1 MNKPINRI
9 LSQFPFVVF
18 FGVLAILLLVIDN
31 AFIIHIF
38 IMIFTSSTL
47 ALAWNLIGGF
57 GGQFSL
63 GHAAF
68 YGIGAYTSTLL
79 FIHFGISPWIGMI
92 IGGLVAGT
100 ASLLIGFP
108 CFQLRGTYFCLS
120 TIAFGEV
127 LRILV
132 IYFKSIT
139 EGGVGISLK
148 FQPSFFNFMFKAK
161 EPYAFISLGI
171 MLIVVIA
178 SAAIERSRLG
188 YYLIAIKEN
197 EDSAK
202 ALGINTFNCKMVA
215 FFLSAFF
222 TALVG
227 SFFAQYILFIDPE
240 SEFSMGLSMFITLP
254 VMIGGIG
261 TTVGPIIG
269 SFMIAPLQ
277 EILSMFIGG
286 QYQGLQNIIFGTTLV
301 LVVIFIPQGAF
312 KWFQG
317 LFKKDFAKE

>member
-1 MNKPINRI
+1 MKI
-9 LSQFPFVVF
+9 LIRKIIPHIPFILF
-18 FGVLAILLLVIDN
+18 FIFLAILLCLIEN
-31 AFIIHIF
+31 AFILHIF
-38 IMIFTSSTL
+38 VMIFTSATL

-79 FIHFGISPWIGMI
+79 FLHFGISPWLGMI
-92 IGGLVAGT
+92 IGGLLAGI
-100 ASLLIGFP
+100 ASLLIGLP
-108 CFQLRGTYFCLS
+108 CFRLRGTYFCLS

-127 LRILV
+127 SRILV

-139 EGGVGISLK
+139 EGGVGISLQ
-148 FQPSFFNFMFKAK
+148 FQPGIANFMFKAK
-161 EPYAFISLGI
+161 EPYAFIALGLMI
-171 MLIVVIA
+171 LVA
-178 SAAIERSRLG
+178 FTSAFIERSRLG
-188 YYLIAIKEN
+188 YFLIAIKEN

-202 ALGINTFNCKMVA
+202 ALGINTFACKMVA

-222 TALVG
+222 TALIG

-240 SEFSMGLSMFITLP
+240 SEFSMALSMFITLP

-261 TTVGPIIG
+261 TTLGPIIG

-286 QYQGLQNIIFGTTLV
+286 QYQGLQNIIFGITLV

-312 KWFQG
+312 RWVQEI
-317 LFKKDFAKE
+317 FKKDRIEG

>member
-1 MNKPINRI
+1 MNKPFNNII
-9 LSQFPFVVF
+9 SHYPFIVF
-18 FGVLAILLLVIDN
+18 FAVLASLLLVIDN
-31 AFIIHIF
+31 AFIIHVF
-38 IMIFTSSTL
+38 IMIFTSAAL

-79 FIHFGISPWIGMI
+79 YVHFGISPWFGMV
-92 IGGLVAGT
+92 IGGLLAGT

-132 IYFKSIT
+132 IYFKGIT
-139 EGGVGISLK
+139 EGGVGISLQ
-148 FQPSFFNFMFKAK
+148 FQPGFYNFMFKAK

-171 MLIVVIA
+171 MILLVIT
-178 SAAIERSRLG
+178 SAAVERSRLG

-202 ALGINTFNCKMVA
+202 ALGINTFACKMIT

-269 SFMIAPLQ
+269 SFMLAPLQ
-277 EILSMFIGG
+277 EILSIFIGG

-312 KWFQG
+312 KWIQE
-317 LFKKDFAKE
+317 LIKRDSAKE